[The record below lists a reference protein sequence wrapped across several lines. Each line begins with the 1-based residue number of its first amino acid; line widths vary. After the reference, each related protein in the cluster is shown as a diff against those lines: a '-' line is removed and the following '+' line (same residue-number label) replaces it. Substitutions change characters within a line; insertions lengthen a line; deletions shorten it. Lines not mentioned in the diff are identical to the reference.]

1 VQSKIQRWG
10 NSLAVRIPKAFAQDV
25 GLEEDSPVE
34 IAVRGGALVITPRAP
49 QPLTL
54 QQLLGGITDENIH
67 EEIETG
73 AALGNE
79 AW

>member
-1 VQSKIQRWG
+1 MQSKVQRWG
-10 NSLAVRIPKAFAQDV
+10 NCLAVRIPKAFAHDV
-25 GLEEDSPVE
+25 GLEEGSPVE

-54 QQLLGGITDENIH
+54 QQLLDGITDENLH
-67 EEIETG
+67 EEITTG
-73 AALGNE
+73 ESLGSE